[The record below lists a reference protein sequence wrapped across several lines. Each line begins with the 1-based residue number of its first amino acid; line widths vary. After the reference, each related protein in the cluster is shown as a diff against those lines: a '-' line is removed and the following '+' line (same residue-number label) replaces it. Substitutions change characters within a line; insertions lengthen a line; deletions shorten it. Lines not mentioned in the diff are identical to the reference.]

1 MWLLMESLL
10 TPALEH
16 EGVGQ
21 DGEDRGGILEQGQV
35 SGYLVGHLLVL

>member
-1 MWLLMESLL
+1 MESLL

-21 DGEDRGGILEQGQV
+21 DGEDQGGTLEQGQV
-35 SGYLVGHLLVL
+35 SGYLVGHPLFL